1 MNQKLRSYK
10 KRMLILCIM
19 LAVVLITSG
28 VSYAIFTS
36 YSSQSDA
43 NTLAASCMDLEFNGQ
58 NEINLLNTYP
68 ISEGEA
74 LEQTPYTFTIKNNC
88 DNYIEYYVIAS
99 VISTTNKVDSKYVKV
114 SLLGDNDLNGAV
126 INTLESIATPQSLS
140 KYSISE
146 NYILKRG
153 DGITKDESR
162 TFNFRMWLDSNNPD
176 IWTSEDVEGKD
187 YQVKISVVGTVRT
200 RPKDDLFVA
209 ALIDGEEST
218 SFPTTSGYTASVEC
232 TRNGKKVNAKES
244 IVWNGTEWEL
254 TAKITNGN
262 VRCNATFVTAA
273 PAPDG
278 WYSAGSGTLLASIRD
293 NNELKTPLTTPGSEV
308 SAHTKDDVESQ
319 TTSVSSTYQAYYF
332 TYGTGYTANGSKF
345 NLTGTAVTA
354 DTYANSYSSL
364 VGKYFVSSS
373 ASSNGSSTAGTM
385 KTTTNLSSV
394 YYVVSAT
401 SSSYTYKQIT
411 SNKNTT
417 EALLASTED
426 DYGTSYYFRGA
437 VKNNYVQFANK
448 CWRIVR
454 INGDGSVKLVLHNDN
469 TSNASSPCA
478 SSNNST
484 TAAFAR
490 YSGSSYTSVFNS
502 NYNDNAYIGF
512 MYGATGASDYAS
524 THANTNKSDI
534 LKNLETWYTNNL
546 TSYESKLA
554 DTIWCNDKSTVSGG
568 LGYGTNATDYGAY
581 NRLASTK
588 QPTLKCPNDNNGGKL
603 SKFTVDDTINGNGDL
618 TYKIGLLTADE
629 IAFAGSIAYT
639 YNRSTYLQENTGTT
653 WWWSLSPY
661 YFNGSNAYVWY
672 VGSGYLNYDRVYFY
686 NGLRPVIS
694 LISSTNVTGDGTSEN
709 PYVVEK

>member
-603 SKFTVDDTINGNGDL
+603 SKFTVDDTKNGNGNL

-653 WWWSLSPY
+653 WWWSLSPN
-661 YFNGSNAYVWY
+661 FFLGSVACVWVVY
-672 VGSGYLNYDRVYFY
+672 SGYLFYYDVDYGY
-686 NGLRPVIS
+686 GLRPVIS